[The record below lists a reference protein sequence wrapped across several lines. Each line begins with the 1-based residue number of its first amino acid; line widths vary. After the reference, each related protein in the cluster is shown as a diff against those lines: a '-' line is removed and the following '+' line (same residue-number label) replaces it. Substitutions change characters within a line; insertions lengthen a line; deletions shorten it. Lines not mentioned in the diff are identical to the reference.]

1 MYKDPTER
9 SIVVIMKK
17 DDKYMD
23 EARNTLS
30 GFIRKILA
38 NQRNNMQQL
47 SKQVDAWTL
56 TRYAANDKLRSSA
69 KSNILKAIAGNDAS
83 WNTFL
88 RFCQIMN
95 FQKVI
100 FTLQV
105 VRENGLID
113 FYQET
118 INNDHLRPSSSEDS
132 DGDARDMATVDD
144 IIRRLRQDCAAQ
156 ELQIAAMRR
165 VIQRHGL
172 EAEVRV
178 EVEYGEGV

>member
-9 SIVVIMKK
+9 SIVTIMKK

-30 GFIRKILA
+30 GFMRKIMA
-38 NQRNNMQQL
+38 HQRTTMQWL
-47 SKQVDAWTL
+47 SKRVDAWTL

-95 FQKVI
+95 YQKVI
-100 FTLQV
+100 VTLQV
-105 VRENGLID
+105 VREDSKFD
-113 FYQET
+113 FYQEA
-118 INNDHLRPSSSEDS
+118 INNDYLRPILLDESELDIR
-132 DGDARDMATVDD
+132 DDMATKDEL
-144 IIRRLRQDCAAQ
+144 IQQLRQENVKLLLEND
-156 ELQIAAMRR
+156 AMRK
-165 VIQRHGL
+165 VINDHGL
-172 EAEVRV
+172 AAEVRF
-178 EVEYGEGV
+178 EIGEGV